1 MSKEH
6 GAISEKMDLVTFD
19 RLLQLVRKHNVSSFS
34 IGSITVNLGDNF
46 NQLPSSV
53 EMEPGA
59 AMDEDLDDGMETAMG
74 DSLLHSPLLG

>member
-19 RLLQLVRKHNVSSFS
+19 KLLKLVRKHNVSSFS
-34 IGSITVNLGDNF
+34 IGPITVNLGDNF
-46 NQLPSSV
+46 NQLSPSM
-53 EMEPGA
+53 EMEPGV
-59 AMDEDLDDGMETAMG
+59 AMDEDLDDGMESAMG

>member
-6 GAISEKMDLVTFD
+6 GAISEKMDLATYEI
-19 RLLQLVRKHNVSSFS
+19 LLQLARKYNVSSFS
-34 IGSITVNLGDNF
+34 VGPVTVNLGDNF
-46 NQLPSSV
+46 KEFPAP
-53 EMEPGA
+53 MENPGS

>member
-46 NQLPSSV
+46 NQLPPSV

-59 AMDEDLDDGMETAMG
+59 AMDEDLDDGMESAMG